1 MPNFVM
7 MGGLPGSGKDYYI
20 DMMLPEHNVHS
31 SDRIR
36 KEWYGDESI
45 QGDNNKIF
53 RELHNRIIN
62 DLKNGYDVVYNAT
75 NINSKKRVGF
85 LKDIKNLSCEKECI
99 IVATPYIQC
108 IAQNATRKRHVPPD
122 VIQRMY
128 CSWNMPNYF
137 EGWDRITIHY
147 NMDTVYFSGYYSML
161 SEMKGFNQDNSHHTL
176 DLYSHCYACR
186 EFLRDRTDNYL
197 LLEAGFLHDVGKLYT
212 KSFVDSKGNETSDA
226 HYYSHDSVGAYEA
239 MFMLFNRYT
248 ESSII
253 DICSMINYHM
263 YPYFWKEEKTKEKY
277 KNLWGENFY
286 NSVMLLHEADKSAK

>member
-7 MGGLPGSGKDYYI
+7 MVGIPGSGKDYYI
-20 DMMLPEHNVHS
+20 DMMLPEYNVHS

-36 KEWYGDESI
+36 EEWYGDENI

-62 DLKNGYDVVYNAT
+62 DLNNGYDVVYNAT
-75 NINSKKRVGF
+75 NINCKKRVSF
-85 LKDIKNLSCEKECI
+85 LNQIKNIPCEKECI

-108 IAQNATRKRHVPPD
+108 VAQNASRKRFVPPD

-128 CSWNMPNYF
+128 YSWNMPNYF
-137 EGWDRITIHY
+137 EGWDKITIHY
-147 NMDTVYFSGYYSML
+147 NIDTAYFSGYYQL
-161 SEMKGFNQDNSHHTL
+161 LAEMDGFNQQNSHHEL
-176 DLYSHCYACR
+176 DLLSHCEKCKA
-186 EFLRDRTDNYL
+186 YL
-197 LLEAGFLHDVGKLYT
+197 LNNHADYVVCEAGLLHDVGKLYT
-212 KSFVDSKGNETSDA
+212 QTFVDSKGNKSNDA

-248 ESSII
+248 EQSII
-253 DICSMINYHM
+253 KICSLINYHM

-277 KNLWGENFY
+277 KTLWGNNFY
-286 NSVMLLHEADKSAK
+286 NSIMLLHEADVFAH